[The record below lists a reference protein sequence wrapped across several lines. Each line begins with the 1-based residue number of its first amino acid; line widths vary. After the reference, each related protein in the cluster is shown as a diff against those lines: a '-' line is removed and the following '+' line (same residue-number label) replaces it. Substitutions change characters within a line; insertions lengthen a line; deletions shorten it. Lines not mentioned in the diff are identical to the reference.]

1 MAGSFIACVRAQNI
15 PSPTPHPFDMTT
27 DALASQFPESPP
39 AERSRFLECASGD
52 VEAAAKALRE
62 HLTWRAANMPLP
74 AEAPRLGKQLPEYTH
89 FFSDLKDCDG
99 GSVFFAQPALI
110 DLDKAEPEAYALA
123 TAELVERHVPRESE
137 GRFTVVVDLAAIAEE
152 QGGINNPAPRLFSTL
167 RALNAT
173 LSYNYPGRLNR
184 IVLYPLPLAIRA
196 IWKAA
201 SVRTATRPHNA
212 IVQALAPP
220 RLT

>member
-110 DLDKAEPEAYALA
+110 DLDKAIS
-123 TAELVERHVPRESE
+123 TARAM
-137 GRFTVVVDLAAIAEE
+137 GAAPQDASAAEV
-152 QGGINNPAPRLFSTL
+152 
-167 RALNAT
+167 
-173 LSYNYPGRLNR
+173 RLNEF
-184 IVLYPLPLAIRA
+184 VA
-196 IWKAA
+196 
-201 SVRTATRPHNA
+201 
-212 IVQALAPP
+212 
-220 RLT
+220 